1 MPFQVK
7 DKTERFKLPALA
19 GVPNV
24 FFNDLIGTERKDVAD
39 PIVGAWFRM
48 EKGPESTPPTY
59 EYDEFGVVIDGEFN
73 FRDETGE
80 STTVKTGDVF
90 FFTRGSTITFSSDSY
105 GLAVKC
111 RTERFAKL

>member
-7 DKTERFKLPALA
+7 DKTERFKLPAFP

-24 FFNDLIGTERKDVAD
+24 FFSRSYASHINAVCAYFKPDDLIGTERKDVAD

-59 EYDEFGVVIDGEFN
+59 EYDEFGVVIDG
-73 FRDETGE
+73 
-80 STTVKTGDVF
+80 
-90 FFTRGSTITFSSDSY
+90 I
-105 GLAVKC
+105 
-111 RTERFAKL
+111 